1 MMIAYLHS
9 VLKWMMG
16 VWNLALMI
24 PKLIVAGYGRMMGF
38 SMRAVVSRKR

>member
-9 VLKWMMG
+9 ALKWRMG

-24 PKLIVAGYGRMMGF
+24 LKLIVVGYERMMGF
-38 SMRAVVSRKR
+38 SMRAVVLKKR